1 MWDGQDMASVK
12 SWWRAAVGVA
22 ALGLALTG
30 SVVGGYQDDS
40 ATPEAGVSG
49 PPEVASGVPL
59 LAFAPTESESGFFEL
74 TLEPGQS
81 STVSVRIAN
90 VGKETYRLVTYAAD
104 VYTRVNGG
112 SESRLKDEPISG
124 ATEWLGY
131 PNETF
136 DLAPGQE
143 LIRDFA
149 VTVPEGTPPGEYTS
163 SIVIQNLDPIEG
175 ASEGGVGMLQ
185 IIRQAIAVAVTVPGP
200 EEPALAIHEAAYSL
214 APAYASVLVTV
225 ENTGNVRLAPVAT
238 MSLTD
243 ADGKEV
249 TSANLQM
256 ETFFPGTPALLEF
269 PLVRTLEPGE
279 YQVTVALE
287 DTEHQVSVGP
297 TELTMTIEEP
307 EGTPVAETSINIADV
322 TINEAR
328 NADDELQLVEIVIT
342 IDNPGMQATNAR
354 LTLHVTRD
362 GEPVEELELGSSLT
376 FPTGPAEFRQRYF
389 PLEGWQPGVYT
400 FEVTLESIDPNNN
413 QPVELDTA
421 EAATTVT
428 VEE

>member
-1 MWDGQDMASVK
+1 MASVNG
-12 SWWRAAVGVA
+12 WWRTAVGIA

-30 SVVGGYQDDS
+30 SVVSGYQSDS
-40 ATPEAGVSG
+40 ATPEAGV
-49 PPEVASGVPL
+49 PATPVVASGVPL
-59 LAFAPTESESGFFEL
+59 LAFAPTESENGYFEL

-90 VGKETYRLVTYAAD
+90 VGQETYTLVTYAAD

-112 SESRLKDEPISG
+112 AESRLKDEPISG
-124 ATEWLGY
+124 ATEWLDY
-131 PNETF
+131 PTETF
-136 DLAPGQE
+136 DLAPEQE
-143 LIRDFA
+143 LIQDFVVA
-149 VTVPEGTPPGEYTS
+149 VPEGTPPGEYTS
-163 SIVIQNLDPIEG
+163 SIVIQNLNPIEG
-175 ASEGGVGMLQ
+175 SSEGGVGMLQ
-185 IIRQAIAVAVTVPGP
+185 VIRQAIAVAVTVPGP
-200 EEPALAIHEAAYSL
+200 DEPGLAINEATYSL
-214 APAYASVLVTV
+214 APAYASVMVTV

-243 ADGKEV
+243 ADGEEI
-249 TSANLQM
+249 TSATREM
-256 ETFFPGTPALLEF
+256 ETFFPGTQANLEF
-269 PLVRTLEPGE
+269 PLVRTLDPGE
-279 YQVTVALE
+279 YRVTVTL
-287 DTEHQVSVGP
+287 DDPDHQASAGP
-297 TELTMTIEEP
+297 TDLTMTIEEP
-307 EGTPVAETSINIADV
+307 EGTPVAQTSINISEV
-322 TINEAR
+322 TINEVR
-328 NADDELQLVEIVIT
+328 NDAGELQLVETVIT

-362 GEPVEELELGSSLT
+362 GEPVEDLELGSSLT

-421 EAATTVT
+421 EASTTVT